1 MREAVAGVGNLDI
14 RESADW
20 PQVEKLNRNLKHVTA
35 MAMKLI
41 TQFQGEFKQF
51 KGNFVFRE

>member
-1 MREAVAGVGNLDI
+1 MAGVGNLDI